1 MGRLL
6 VHIATGPENATR
18 AALGMLVARSALEAG
33 HEVDVFVAG
42 DGVSLLRDETLDA
55 LTGVGTGSL
64 REHFDALVAG
74 GARLFASGLS
84 SKARGLPLDALTAR
98 GITPAPPDRLV
109 ALAFEADRVIS
120 Y

>member
-18 AALGMLVARSALEAG
+18 AALGMLVARAALSAG
-33 HEVDVFVAG
+33 HEVDLFVAG

-55 LTGVGTGSL
+55 LVGVGTGNL

-74 GARLFASGLS
+74 GAQVHASAMSARARGLDAEGL
-84 SKARGLPLDALTAR
+84 KARGIA
-98 GITPAPPDRLV
+98 PATPDRLV
-109 ALAFEADRVIS
+109 ELTFAAERVLS